1 MGKYSD
7 EMKAEALRKMMPPL
21 SLSLAEVSRQ
31 SGIPSQT
38 LYNWHINAKNQGN
51 IMPKKSNPDEWSS
64 EEKFRVVLEAEALNE
79 HELGEYCRSK
89 GLYKEQI
96 KAWREAC
103 MNANTQRNTQ
113 QSRQKKRPPSEENKK
128 IKSLEQ
134 ELRRKEKALAETAA
148 LLVLKKKADAIWG
161 DKEDD

>member
-7 EMKAEALRKMMPPL
+7 EVKANALRKMMPPM

-38 LYNWHINAKNQGN
+38 LYNWRIKAKNQGN

-64 EEKFRVVLEAEALNE
+64 EEKFRVVLETEALNE

-103 MNANTQRNTQ
+103 MNANSQNDTPLAK
-113 QSRQKKRPPSEENKK
+113 QKKRSQSDNKK

-134 ELRRKEKALAETAA
+134 ELKRKEKALAETAA